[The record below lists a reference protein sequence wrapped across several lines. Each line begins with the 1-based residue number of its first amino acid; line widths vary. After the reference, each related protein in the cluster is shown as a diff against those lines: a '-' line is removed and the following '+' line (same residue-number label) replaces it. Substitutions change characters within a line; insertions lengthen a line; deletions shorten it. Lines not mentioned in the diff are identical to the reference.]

1 MKGSNKIQAFTLI
14 EIMVATVIM
23 VILSGLIIQISSEV
37 LKLWNRSSGKLSA
50 GAEARMAMDMI
61 ANDLESSIF
70 KNDGG
75 EWFRAE
81 NDSIKKP
88 SNSDTIS
95 LRFFTIIKNKV
106 FDESG
111 NEIPGNIAAVAY
123 NLDFASPIDG
133 SYRGDKT
140 FILYRMEVDPETT
153 YKDLLNQESR
163 TSLPHKRSTHWGD
176 GNFIKGQN
184 GSNYLVS
191 NIVDFTIDFY
201 VDDDGRKNTPTQYF
215 EKSIKNPIRSV
226 IYGGENAT
234 VGPQARIE
242 HYKKPLSY
250 ADIKLTVLS
259 DEGIDM
265 MRHINKR
272 PETPEEVIRLHSDV
286 FIRRIYFKTKPF

>member
-1 MKGSNKIQAFTLI
+1 MKGLNKIRAFTLI

-23 VILSGLIIQISSEV
+23 VILSGLIIQISNEV

-50 GAEARMAMDMI
+50 GAEARLAMDII
-61 ANDLESSIF
+61 ASDLESIIV

-81 NDSIKKP
+81 NDNLKKP
-88 SNSDTIS
+88 SKSETVS

-106 FDESG
+106 FDTSG

-123 NLDFASPIDG
+123 NLDFSSPVDG

-153 YKDLLNQESR
+153 YYDLLNRESR
-163 TSLPHKRSTHWGD
+163 DSLPNKRSISWGK
-176 GNFIKGQN
+176 GNLIKGQN

-191 NIVDFTIDFY
+191 NIVDFAIDFY
-201 VDDDGRKNTPTQYF
+201 VEDDGRKDTPTQYF
-215 EKSIKNPIRSV
+215 EKSVKNPNRSV

-234 VGPQARIE
+234 IGPLSRVE
-242 HYKKPLSY
+242 HYQKPLSY
-250 ADIKLTVLS
+250 ADVKLTVLS